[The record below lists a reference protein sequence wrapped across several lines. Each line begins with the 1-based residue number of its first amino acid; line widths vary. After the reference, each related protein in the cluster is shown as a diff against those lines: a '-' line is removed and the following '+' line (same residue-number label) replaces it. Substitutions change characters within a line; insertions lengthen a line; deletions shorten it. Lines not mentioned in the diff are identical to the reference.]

1 MAKAF
6 NADNKKI
13 LSSIVLPYSLQGI
26 ITGIRIGLG
35 VGWMSIIAAEM
46 LATSGAGLG
55 YFIMVMYEVGGRIAE
70 IISGMVLIGI
80 IGYSMN
86 WLLLKVEKMVIPW
99 R

>member
-1 MAKAF
+1 
-6 NADNKKI
+6 
-13 LSSIVLPYSLQGI
+13 LQGI
-26 ITGIRIGLG
+26 VTGVRIGLG

-70 IISGMVLIGI
+70 IISGMTLIGI
-80 IGYSMN
+80 IGYVMN
-86 WLLLKVEKMVIPW
+86 LLLLKIERVVMPW

>member
-1 MAKAF
+1 MSW
-6 NADNKKI
+6 I
-13 LSSIVLPYSLQGI
+13 TVPPELSTELCEEVSAWLIVTLTPSPVPPLI
-26 ITGIRIGLG
+26 DIPPP
-35 VGWMSIIAAEM
+35 AEM

-86 WLLLKVEKMVIPW
+86 WLLLKVEKMVMPW